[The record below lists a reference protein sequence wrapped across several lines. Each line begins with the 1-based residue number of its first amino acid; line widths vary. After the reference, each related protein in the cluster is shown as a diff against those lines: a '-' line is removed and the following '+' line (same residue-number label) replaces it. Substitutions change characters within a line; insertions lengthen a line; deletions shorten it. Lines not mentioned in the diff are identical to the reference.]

1 MYITTYKIW
10 ESFKAHRLKGPHSI
24 TVWARNKAGQ
34 STLMETKL
42 KAVFIKGSDLAI
54 TTSEYDVGTAVA

>member
-1 MYITTYKIW
+1 
-10 ESFKAHRLKGPHSI
+10 
-24 TVWARNKAGQ
+24 
-34 STLMETKL
+34 METKL